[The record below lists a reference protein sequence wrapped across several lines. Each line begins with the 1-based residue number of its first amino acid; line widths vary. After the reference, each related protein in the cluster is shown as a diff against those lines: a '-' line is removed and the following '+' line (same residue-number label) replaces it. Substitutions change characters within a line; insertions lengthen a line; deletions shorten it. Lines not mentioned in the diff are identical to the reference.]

1 MYLGYINTIEFLNTF
16 YIIIALNKQF
26 LLCRNI
32 DMKTKE
38 CECSRTEETVY
49 KHSEHVRAARRPQLK
64 GDYEPSGQ

>member
-1 MYLGYINTIEFLNTF
+1 
-16 YIIIALNKQF
+16 
-26 LLCRNI
+26 
-32 DMKTKE
+32 MKTKE